1 MAIPT
6 RHVFAVYLNP
16 DGTPKSGYVEFTL
29 TSEVNVSN
37 QAIIP
42 SGTISA
48 ELDAT
53 GRIDADLI
61 VTDDAFV
68 LPAGVTWCVEEKI
81 ENGNVWYVAIPTGDL
96 SPIDLTTLFVPGA
109 KPPVIV
115 LDQGP
120 AGPVGPQ
127 GPIGVTGPQ
136 GPQGIKGDTG
146 ATGPTGPQG
155 LTGATGPQGPQGIQG
170 VKGDTGDTGATGP
183 QGLTGATGPQGAK
196 GDTGLTGDTGPQGP
210 QGIQGPQGV
219 KGDTGDTGAQG
230 PVGPAQNMKGNLDNT
245 GLLPPTGNTIGD
257 AYLITGTDPDEIWA
271 WGSTGWVFAGNA
283 GVQGPAGPQGPQGI
297 QGPAGPQ
304 PPLSSATPSAVGAAG
319 SAGSA
324 VDASKADHVHAGLQL
339 ASTTPAAL
347 TPDIAGAVGSG
358 TTAAKAD
365 HVHNVPAAAPTANL
379 TASTTNAEGTGSSFA
394 RNDHSHA
401 ITANVAPSALG
412 TQAVG
417 TSAALARADHV
428 HAMPTAANVGAEPAG
443 TVATHAAAA
452 DPHTGYQKESEKG
465 VANGYA
471 SLDASGLV
479 PVAQLPPAGVSDH
492 GALTGLADDDHTQYQ
507 LRSEKG
513 AVNGYASLD
522 ADGKVPA
529 AQLGVVASPSEVD
542 IQQTQPVALTTELWV
557 DPANFQGPGGWDGF
571 DTRYVN
577 ATGDAMTG
585 PLAMGSQKITGLA
598 DATAVQDAMNQRAS
612 DARYLQL
619 AAGGTVSGATTFS
632 GSTSVPTP
640 TLAGQAA
647 NKSYVDSKPAI
658 ATVSSTAPAS
668 PVAGQLWCP
677 I

>member
-1 MAIPT
+1 MTIPT

-16 DGTPKSGYVEFTL
+16 DGTPKTGYVEFTL

-120 AGPVGPQ
+120 AGPIGPQ
-127 GPIGVTGPQ
+127 GPIGLTGPQ

-170 VKGDTGDTGATGP
+170 IKGDTGATGPQGP

-219 KGDTGDTGAQG
+219 KGDTGSTGAQG
-230 PVGPAQNMKGNLDNT
+230 PVGPAQNMKGNLANT

-257 AYLITGTDPDEIWA
+257 AYLITGPDPDEIWA

-304 PPLSSATPSAVGAAG
+304 PPLSSTTPAAVGAAG
-319 SAGSA
+319 SAGVA
-324 VDASKADHVHAGLQL
+324 VDASKSDHVHAGLQL
-339 ASTTPAAL
+339 ASTAPTAL

-365 HVHNVPAAAPTANL
+365 HAHNVPAAAPTANL
-379 TASTTNAEGTGSSFA
+379 TAATTNAEGTGTSFA

-428 HAMPTAANVGAEPAG
+428 HAMPTAANVGADPAG
-443 TVATHAAAA
+443 TAASAVSTHAGAADPHPGYATDADVSAVAATVPTAISNHEAAA

-471 SLDASGLV
+471 SLG
-479 PVAQLPPAGVSDH
+479 
-492 GALTGLADDDHTQYQ
+492 
-507 LRSEKG
+507 
-513 AVNGYASLD
+513 

-542 IQQTQPVALTTELWV
+542 IQATQPVALTTELWV
-557 DPANFQGPGGWDGF
+557 DPGNFQGPGGWDGF

-577 ATGDAMTG
+577 ATGDSMTG

-619 AAGGTVSGATTFS
+619 AAGTFTVAGTVTFS
-632 GSTSVPTP
+632 GAVSVPTP
-640 TLAGQAA
+640 TLAGHAA
-647 NKSYVDSKPAI
+647 SKTYVDTKPAI